1 MPAPRTFDVDDLPPA
16 GGELDEEESV
26 KKNHQFRGDG
36 SFTWLWKITIVKN
49 KAGFFFRFY
58 NLSILRRPPA
68 DLRMAPGYQPIRTPT
83 IATISQRD

>member
-1 MPAPRTFDVDDLPPA
+1 MGDTSADCEYNVDKEAEQFYTMPAPRTFDVDDLPPA

-49 KAGFFFRFY
+49 KAG
-58 NLSILRRPPA
+58 
-68 DLRMAPGYQPIRTPT
+68 IRQLFQEKVDIKVPDT
-83 IATISQRD
+83 